1 MPASQL
7 KRLKA
12 SLRDQGI
19 TGPQKSKKQKKQAR
33 QGATSDRKVQR
44 NHTLENIRTNFN
56 PFDVKSATRPRKFD
70 VTTNQSAASKNG
82 RVVLGRPGVSKSAGE
97 EARRRML
104 LPEMQRRNRVG
115 GIVDRRIG
123 ESDPSMTPEERAL
136 QRFAR
141 EKQKRKGNVFDL
153 EDAEEEEELLTHG
166 GRTLSFEN
174 GQAAKDDFDEGD
186 SGLSDRPESDDET
199 GGILRKR
206 KRGDESNEER
216 GGSEEDEEQP
226 DRKKTK
232 AEVMKEVIAKSKL
245 YKYERQQAKEDDD
258 NLREQLDQGLPD
270 ILAELRGRIS
280 QKPSSAPPAP
290 EAPNREITMNP
301 ERAAMLNGASRK
313 EVEKRYDEQLK
324 QMAQDKRA
332 APTERTKTEEERAAE
347 EAARLKE
354 LEEQR
359 LRRMRGEQARDDED
373 DEETRSHIEDERL
386 EEEVDD
392 AAQFGLSG
400 PPPSTQSQLV
410 LDDEDEFLI
419 EDDLIASGS
428 DADLDLSGDEDWATA
443 EEDQLNDAQEDDF
456 IQGLLSKEELNRPE
470 FTNSKKA
477 TSNPTSTEDLAY
489 TYSCPTSHAELLG
502 VLKGVPISDV
512 PTVIRRIR
520 TLYHPQLHEDNKA
533 KLADFSVALVDHIS
547 YATQDGQAL
556 DTIEIIIRH
565 VHSLSRTYPE
575 RIANAFRA
583 HLNSMRQK
591 SKPDSGDLALLTAV
605 GSIYPTSDHFH
616 AVVTPAITI
625 VAQWLGLSCVTD
637 SPLSTDFTT
646 GAYLVSLCLQ
656 YQTHSKRYIPE
667 ATNYT
672 LHVIRN
678 PRLSPSLLT
687 AHLHNLT
694 TMATLWQAL
703 PSFPE
708 IFRPFLPLLAPS
720 HHQKTHSHLSILIHS
735 SLSQRQ
741 PLRLHSHRPIAIKSA
756 TPRFEDGFDPAK
768 HYDPDRGRAEAQ
780 KLSKEYK
787 RERKGA
793 LRELRKDANFVAR
806 ERLREKRV
814 RDEEYERKYRRLV
827 AEIQGEEGREAKEY
841 EREKRARK
849 RRR

>member
-33 QGATSDRKVQR
+33 HDAAADRRVQR
-44 NHTLENIRTNFN
+44 NRTLENIRTNFN
-56 PFDVKSATRPRKFD
+56 PFDVKSAARPRKFD
-70 VTTNQSAASKNG
+70 VTTNQSISSKNG

-123 ESDPSMTPEERAL
+123 ESDPSMTPEEMAL

-166 GRTLSFEN
+166 GRTLEFGN
-174 GQAAKDDFDEGD
+174 GQTAKDDFDEGE
-186 SGLSDRPESDDET
+186 SGLSDGPESDEEA

-206 KRGDESNEER
+206 KRGDESDAEQ
-216 GGSEEDEEQP
+216 GGSEENEEHP
-226 DRKKTK
+226 ERKKSK

-270 ILAELRGRIS
+270 ILAELRGKIS
-280 QKPSSAPPAP
+280 QRPPPTPAAP
-290 EAPNREITMNP
+290 EVHNREIIMNP

-313 EVEKRYDEQLK
+313 EVEKRYDEQLR

-332 APTERTKTEEERAAE
+332 APTERTKTEEEKAKE

-359 LRRMRGEQARDDED
+359 LRRMRGEQVRDEED
-373 DEETRSHIEDERL
+373 DEETQSHITDDHFEEDP
-386 EEEVDD
+386 DD

-400 PPPSTQSQLV
+400 PPPSSQAQLV

-428 DADLDLSGDEDWATA
+428 DADPILSGDEDWATA
-443 EEDQLNDAQEDDF
+443 EEDQVNDAQEDDF
-456 IQGLLSKEELNRPE
+456 VQGLLSKEELGRPE
-470 FTNSKKA
+470 FANSKKP
-477 TSNPTSTEDLAY
+477 TSNLTSTEDLAY
-489 TYSCPTSHAELLG
+489 TYPCPASHDELLKVFG
-502 VLKGVPISDV
+502 GVPISDV

-533 KLADFSVALVDHIS
+533 KLANFSVALVDHIS
-547 YATQDGQAL
+547 HATQDMQSL
-556 DTIEIIIRH
+556 DTVEIIIRH

-575 RIANAFRA
+575 KIANAFRA
-583 HLNSMRQK
+583 HLTSMRQK
-591 SKPDSGDLALLTAV
+591 SKPDSGDLALLTAI

-616 AVVTPAITI
+616 TVVTPAITI
-625 VAQWLGLSCVTD
+625 MTQWL
-637 SPLSTDFTT
+637 
-646 GAYLVSLCLQ
+646 
-656 YQTHSKRYIPE
+656 
-667 ATNYT
+667 
-672 LHVIRN
+672 
-678 PRLSPSLLT
+678 
-687 AHLHNLT
+687 
-694 TMATLWQAL
+694 
-703 PSFPE
+703 
-708 IFRPFLPLLAPS
+708 
-720 HHQKTHSHLSILIHS
+720 
-735 SLSQRQ
+735 
-741 PLRLHSHRPIAIKSA
+741 
-756 TPRFEDGFDPAK
+756 
-768 HYDPDRGRAEAQ
+768 
-780 KLSKEYK
+780 
-787 RERKGA
+787 
-793 LRELRKDANFVAR
+793 
-806 ERLREKRV
+806 
-814 RDEEYERKYRRLV
+814 
-827 AEIQGEEGREAKEY
+827 
-841 EREKRARK
+841 
-849 RRR
+849 